1 MYLFHMRATNE
12 EQKKKEL
19 IFADAKHTH
28 THARKTRDDARWA
41 AVQQRLAAAGSNG
54 NKAGQNQNQN
64 QILSDPGRTNES
76 MRVLQR
82 ARAGGWRKAAK

>member
-1 MYLFHMRATNE
+1 MRATNE
-12 EQKKKEL
+12 EEQQTKNKRINKRRCK
-19 IFADAKHTH
+19 KHTQ
-28 THARKTRDDARWA
+28 ARDDAQWA

-54 NKAGQNQNQN
+54 NKVGQNQNQNQN

-82 ARAGGWRKAAK
+82 AREGGWRKKAAK